1 MHFLIK
7 SKNAICRTHIPWFS
21 LKVSSFN
28 WNLHYQTIKV
38 PSKLIR
44 YVCNLLYYKLNFS
57 KYISRYFWRF
67 NFHAVMP
74 LWLITCN
81 YIARSTAIIKPIIL
95 VYYMILALACGI
107 IVAIF
112 LRKFIGLN
120 LFTTKD
126 KVSERAFLTIVT
138 QVRIIID
145 LSKICVLYLKFEIIN
160 I

>member
-1 MHFLIK
+1 
-7 SKNAICRTHIPWFS
+7 
-21 LKVSSFN
+21 
-28 WNLHYQTIKV
+28 
-38 PSKLIR
+38 
-44 YVCNLLYYKLNFS
+44 
-57 KYISRYFWRF
+57 
-67 NFHAVMP
+67 
-74 LWLITCN
+74 
-81 YIARSTAIIKPIIL
+81 
-95 VYYMILALACGI
+95 MILALACGI